1 MSTKG
6 GGGQKSSK
14 FCQHSLWMPPTVRK
28 EKNSLKLQA
37 KSVAFLDV
45 RFYCYFRLLLTPF
58 VYTFQYDRNCWKV
71 GDVDMYTN

>member
-45 RFYCYFRLLLTPF
+45 RFYYYFRLLLT
-58 VYTFQYDRNCWKV
+58 
-71 GDVDMYTN
+71 